1 MICNDKDIRKK
12 GGKGDLNK
20 WGFYRSQNLEDHPTL
35 CYNKILVGKS
45 PKMAYPIVGYNYGN
59 YG

>member
-35 CYNKILVGKS
+35 C
-45 PKMAYPIVGYNYGN
+45 
-59 YG
+59 